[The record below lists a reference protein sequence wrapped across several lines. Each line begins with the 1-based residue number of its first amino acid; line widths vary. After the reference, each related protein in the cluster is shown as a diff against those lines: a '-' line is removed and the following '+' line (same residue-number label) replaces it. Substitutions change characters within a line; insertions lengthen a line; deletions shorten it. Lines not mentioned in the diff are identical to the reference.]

1 MAFKRSTVRSRPSP
15 PEQRNEFSFLCF
27 FCFPFSKGIEPS
39 VHLVRFASA
48 EHEGHII
55 GDLRSKCEGLAPSI
69 PSVSTK
75 TEKRVLLLCFFILFS
90 LFKRDRTVSPSRA
103 VRLGGARGTY
113 NRGFAK
119 QMRGAC
125 PLDPVRL
132 HQNRGTNFRFSA
144 FFILFSFF
152 KRDRTVSP
160 SRAVRPILR
169 GSVRFSPKY
178 AALGI
183 LY

>member
-1 MAFKRSTVRSRPSP
+1 MTSEWFFDIIHQVNNILHGGVAQLGERLNGIQEVNGSIPSVSTRTEERVFVSLL
-15 PEQRNEFSFLCF
+15 FL

-90 LFKRDRTVSPSRA
+90 
-103 VRLGGARGTY
+103 
-113 NRGFAK
+113 
-119 QMRGAC
+119 
-125 PLDPVRL
+125 
-132 HQNRGTNFRFSA
+132 
-144 FFILFSFF
+144 FF
-152 KRDRTVSP
+152 KRDRTISP

-178 AALGI
+178 ADLGI